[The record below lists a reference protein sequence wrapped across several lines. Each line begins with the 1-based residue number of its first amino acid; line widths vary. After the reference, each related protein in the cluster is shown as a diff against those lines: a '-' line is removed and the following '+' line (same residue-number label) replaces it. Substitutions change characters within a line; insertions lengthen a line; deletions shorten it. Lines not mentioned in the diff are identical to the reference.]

1 MTELKLNRLPD
12 RMPVKITV
20 TVQPDLNKGL
30 LLYAELY
37 RESYGDEESVADL
50 IPYMLQSFLDAD
62 RNFAKA
68 FRERTANGELPNA
81 TDTRKRSRRRRLS
94 PVDHPSTSN

>member
-12 RMPVKITV
+12 RMPAKITV
-20 TVQPDLNKGL
+20 TVPPDLNKAL

-68 FRERTANGELPNA
+68 FRERTANGGLPNA
-81 TDTRKRSRRRRLS
+81 TDARRRFRRRRSS
-94 PVDHPSTSN
+94 PTDNPSASN

>member
-20 TVQPDLNKGL
+20 TVQPDLNKAL

-37 RESYGDEESVADL
+37 RESYGDEESVTDL

-62 RNFAKA
+62 RNFVKA
-68 FRERTANGELPNA
+68 FRERAANGELPNA
-81 TDTRKRSRRRRLS
+81 TDTRKRSGRRRLS
-94 PVDHPSTSN
+94 PIDNPSTSN

>member
-20 TVQPDLNKGL
+20 TVPPDINKAL

-37 RESYGDEESVADL
+37 RESYGDEENVADL
-50 IPYMLQSFLDAD
+50 IPTCCRVFLTQTGILP
-62 RNFAKA
+62 KHSG
-68 FRERTANGELPNA
+68 REQPTANYR
-81 TDTRKRSRRRRLS
+81 TRRIRGSDLAGADYHR
-94 PVDHPSTSN
+94 